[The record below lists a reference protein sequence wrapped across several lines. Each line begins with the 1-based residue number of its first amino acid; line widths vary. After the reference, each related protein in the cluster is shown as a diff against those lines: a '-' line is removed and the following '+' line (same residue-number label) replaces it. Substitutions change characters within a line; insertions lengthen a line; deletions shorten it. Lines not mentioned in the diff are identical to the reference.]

1 MSTIAEA
8 PLEQKAEQTL
18 PVFRFT
24 LTEFHRL
31 LKSGVLS
38 NTNRLEL
45 VEGVLVRQMTHNP
58 PHATAV
64 DLAQGLLRPLLTP
77 DWHLREQKPVTL
89 TDSEPEPDVGVV
101 RGTARRYARAHPQPK
116 DIALLVE
123 VADSTL
129 AEDRTVKVRV
139 YARARI
145 PVYWIIN
152 LIDRCVEVYTQPR
165 AGRNPAYRQRQ
176 VYSATDTVP
185 VVIGG
190 KEVGRLA
197 VRDLLP

>member
-1 MSTIAEA
+1 MPVLDEVA
-8 PLEQKAEQTL
+8 LEQQGQQHL
-18 PVFRFT
+18 PVFRYT

-31 LKSGVLS
+31 LESGVLAD
-38 NTNRLEL
+38 TDRLEL
-45 VEGVLVRQMTHNP
+45 VEGALVRRMTHNP
-58 PHATAV
+58 PHAAAV
-64 DLAQGLLRPLLTP
+64 DLAQGLLRPLLTLE
-77 DWHLREQKPVTL
+77 WHLREQKPVTL
-89 TDSEPEPDVGVV
+89 NDSEPEPDVGVV
-101 RGTARRYARAHPQPK
+101 RGPLRRYVRAHPQPK

-129 AEDRTVKVRV
+129 AFDRSVKGRV

-165 AGRNPAYRQRQ
+165 AGRNPTYRQRQ
-176 VYSATDTVP
+176 IYSETDTVP
-185 VVIGG
+185 VVIAGQ
-190 KEVGRLA
+190 EVGRLA

>member
-1 MSTIAEA
+1 MATVTQ
-8 PLEQKAEQTL
+8 PVQKQWSLADFL
-18 PVFRFT
+18 YR
-24 LTEFHRL
+24 LTVEEYHRL
-31 LKSGVLS
+31 LESGVLG

-45 VEGVLVRQMTHNP
+45 IDGVLVRQMTHNP
-58 PHATAV
+58 PHAATV
-64 DLAQGLLRPLLTP
+64 DLTQGLLRPLLTSE
-77 DWHLREQKPVTL
+77 WHLREQKPITL
-89 TDSEPEPDVGVV
+89 SDSEPEPDVGVV
-101 RGTARRYARAHPQPK
+101 RGPARRYARAHPQPK
-116 DIALLVE
+116 DIAMLVE

-129 AEDRTVKVRV
+129 ASDRAEKGPI

-176 VYSATDTVP
+176 VYGDSDTVP
-185 VVIGG
+185 VVIAG

>member
-1 MSTIAEA
+1 MSVVAEEA
-8 PLEQKAEQTL
+8 LEQQAELSL
-18 PVFRFT
+18 PVFRYT

-31 LKSGVLS
+31 LESGVLADS
-38 NTNRLEL
+38 NRLEL
-45 VEGVLVRQMTHNP
+45 IEGALVRQMTHNP
-58 PHATAV
+58 PHAAAV
-64 DLAQGLLRPLLTP
+64 DLAQGLLRPLLTLE
-77 DWHLREQKPVTL
+77 WHLREQKPITL
-89 TDSEPEPDVGVV
+89 SDSEPEPDVGVV
-101 RGTARRYARAHPQPK
+101 RGPARRYVRTHPQPR
-116 DIALLVE
+116 DIAMLVE

-129 AEDRTVKVRV
+129 AFDRTAKGRI

-152 LIDRCVEVYTQPR
+152 LIDRCVEVYTLPR

-185 VVIGG
+185 VVIAG